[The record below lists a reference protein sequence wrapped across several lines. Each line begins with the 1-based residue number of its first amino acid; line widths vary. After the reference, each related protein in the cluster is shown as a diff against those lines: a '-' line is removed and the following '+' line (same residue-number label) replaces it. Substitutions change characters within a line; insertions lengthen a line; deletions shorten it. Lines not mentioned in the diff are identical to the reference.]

1 MNTKKSTL
9 RHIIVKN
16 VERQRENL
24 ESSKRKMPQ
33 IVPRISVRLT
43 DFSFETMEIDQNHNE
58 LPHRTCQDGHFKKE
72 RIDSKR

>member
-24 ESSKRKMPQ
+24 ESSRRKMPQ

-43 DFSFETMEIDQNHNE
+43 DFSFETMEIRRQ
-58 LPHRTCQDGHFKKE
+58 RDG
-72 RIDSKR
+72 